1 LTINKRVA
9 TIQTQLYVTT
19 TDHVK
24 VALKWNGTTLDVFE
38 NGVKVVNATA
48 FTPTIMEYF
57 GSFGG
62 DVPKYIIESLL
73 FPTPLTDVECIELTT
88 L

>member
-1 LTINKRVA
+1 MNKRISGVQNS
-9 TIQTQLYVTT
+9 IYNTT

-24 VALKWNGTTLDVFE
+24 VAFKWNGTTLDVFE

-57 GSFGG
+57 CSFGG